1 MPAVEDLLTAAQLPA
16 TVRDAAEPERLPLL
30 ITAASLTL
38 AGHVGYPLHRR
49 KGVVESVASQ
59 GGRYLWLR
67 AGGVRQVLRVD
78 VRGVELPAT
87 AYALESAL
95 MGRVVSRG
103 EAWPF
108 TGRYSPGVSSTP
120 LHVEDTGE
128 LLVTYDAGWVTPGQ
142 AALDG
147 TLVVDLPADL
157 QLAAQMVVGALVHGD
172 GAEEAVSESIG
183 GTSLTRATDED
194 GQLPAVPA
202 RARRLVARYRRPRHG
217 AGP

>member
-1 MPAVEDLLTAAQLPA
+1 MAQEDLLTAELLPA
-16 TVRDAAEPERLPLL
+16 NVRDAADPNRLPLL
-30 ITAASLTL
+30 ITAASLAL
-38 AGHVGYPLHRR
+38 AGHVGYPLYRR
-49 KGVVESVASQ
+49 VGIVESVASL

-67 AGGVRQVLRVD
+67 SGGVRQVTRVE
-78 VRGVELPAT
+78 VCGVEVPPSG
-87 AYALESAL
+87 YALESAV
-95 MGRVVSRG
+95 MGRVLSRG

-108 TGRYSPGVSSTP
+108 TGRYSPGVSPTP
-120 LHVEDTGE
+120 QLVEDTGA
-128 LLVTYDAGWVTPGQ
+128 LVVTYDAGWVTPGQ

-147 TLVVDLPADL
+147 TLQVDLPADL

-202 RARRLVARYRRPRHG
+202 RARRLVARYRRPHQG
-217 AGP
+217 VV

>member
-1 MPAVEDLLTAAQLPA
+1 MPAVEDLLIATQLPA
-16 TVRDAAEPERLPLL
+16 TVRDAADPERLPLL

-38 AGHVGYPLHRR
+38 AAHVGYPLHRR
-49 KGVVESVASQ
+49 VGVVESVASA

-67 AGGVRQVLRVD
+67 SGGVCQVTRVA
-78 VRGVELPAT
+78 VRGAELPAT
-87 AYALESAL
+87 AYALESAV
-95 MGRVVSRG
+95 MGRVVARG

-108 TGRYSPGVSSTP
+108 TGTWSPGVSSTP
-120 LHVEDTGE
+120 LHTEDTGE
-128 LLVTYDAGWVTPGQ
+128 LVVTYDAGWVTPGQ
-142 AALDG
+142 AALDAA
-147 TLVVDLPADL
+147 LQVDLPADL

-202 RARRLVARYRRPRHG
+202 RARRLVARYRRPRQG
-217 AGP
+217 AA

>member
-16 TVRDAAEPERLPLL
+16 TVRDAADPERLPLF
-30 ITAASLTL
+30 ITAASQTL
-38 AGHVGYPLHRR
+38 AAHVGYPLHRR
-49 KGVVESVASQ
+49 VGVEESVASA

-67 AGGVRQVLRVD
+67 SGGVRQVARVT
-78 VRGVELPAT
+78 VHGMELPAT
-87 AYALESAL
+87 AYALESAV
-95 MGRVVSRG
+95 MGRVVARG

-108 TGRYSPGVSSTP
+108 TGVWSPGVSSTP

-128 LLVTYDAGWVTPGQ
+128 LVVTYDAGWVTPGQ
-142 AALDG
+142 AALDA
-147 TLVVDLPADL
+147 TLQVDLPADI
-157 QLAAQMVVGALVHGD
+157 QVAAQMVVGALVHGD

-202 RARRLVARYRRPRHG
+202 RARRLVARYRRPRQG
-217 AGP
+217 VV

>member
-16 TVRDAAEPERLPLL
+16 TVRDTADPERLPLL
-30 ITAASLTL
+30 ISAASLAL
-38 AGHVGYPLHRR
+38 AAHVGYPLHRR
-49 KGVVESVASQ
+49 LGVEESVASA

-67 AGGVRQVLRVD
+67 SGGVRQVTRVA

-87 AYALESAL
+87 AYALESAV
-95 MGRVVSRG
+95 MGRVVARG

-108 TGRYSPGVSSTP
+108 TGTWSPGVSSTP
-120 LHVEDTGE
+120 LHVEDTGA
-128 LLVTYDAGWVTPGQ
+128 LVVTYDAGWVTPGQ
-142 AALDG
+142 AAQDAALQ
-147 TLVVDLPADL
+147 VDLPADL

-202 RARRLVARYRRPRHG
+202 RARRLVARYRRPRQG
-217 AGP
+217 VV